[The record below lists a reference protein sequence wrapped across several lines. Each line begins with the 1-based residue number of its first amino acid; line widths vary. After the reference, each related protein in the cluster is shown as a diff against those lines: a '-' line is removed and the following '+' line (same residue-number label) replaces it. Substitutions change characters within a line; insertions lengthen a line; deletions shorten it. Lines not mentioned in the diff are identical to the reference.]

1 MKSFIVK
8 GLHRDKALSIAEMT
22 KHQLY
27 YQPKKKRTPRRSTFT
42 LKVDPGGVE
51 VVSNEEIQGLIKH
64 LQTLPEF
71 DYGYDKFSTHLN
83 LEGYIIN
90 HKKVYRLMKEKVLLK
105 EKPVKQEKT
114 YVKFRKVLPTRPLE
128 ILEMDIKFVWV
139 EEHRRHVYILTV
151 IDTFNRFCLNRKEG
165 YQIKNEDVKQMW
177 EEIIEQYL
185 QPYDCLN
192 QPIRIELRN
201 DNDRRFSAKKLQH
214 FFELNRIGQVFIHPY
229 TPQENGH
236 IESFHSILSRHLDR
250 YVFWSLDELKTNLD
264 LFYEYYNERRLHSS
278 IANLSPS
285 IFWSCWNNG
294 WVERTVNLKKM
305 RNKFKLLIPYYE
317 IKTRLLE
324 QEKFEKNE
332 NFLECISN

>member
-51 VVSNEEIQGLIKH
+51 AVSNEEIQGLIKH

-71 DYGYDKFSTHLN
+71 DYGYDKFCAHLK
-83 LEGYIIN
+83 LEGYKIN

-139 EEHRRHVYILTV
+139 IT
-151 IDTFNRFCLNRKEG
+151 
-165 YQIKNEDVKQMW
+165 W
-177 EEIIEQYL
+177 
-185 QPYDCLN
+185 
-192 QPIRIELRN
+192 PITMAWYA
-201 DNDRRFSAKKLQH
+201 AK
-214 FFELNRIGQVFIHPY
+214 
-229 TPQENGH
+229 
-236 IESFHSILSRHLDR
+236 
-250 YVFWSLDELKTNLD
+250 
-264 LFYEYYNERRLHSS
+264 
-278 IANLSPS
+278 
-285 IFWSCWNNG
+285 
-294 WVERTVNLKKM
+294 
-305 RNKFKLLIPYYE
+305 
-317 IKTRLLE
+317 
-324 QEKFEKNE
+324 
-332 NFLECISN
+332 